1 MAKKKVKV
9 KKIKMPLWQDI
20 VYMALIAVA
29 PIVITCLELFQ
40 SHSSTFKW
48 SFASIGAILTTFI
61 IIKKYL
67 LNKQIDNLEK
77 EVFELEHDYSV
88 ANGDEKLIEAK
99 WRRCKMILYAYN
111 AIVVLLSLIL
121 VYLFVNALVDGLIA
135 FKGAITLILIF
146 VFSAMIFKAI
156 CYYGGVYEDEQE
168 DNNSEESNE

>member
-40 SHSSTFKW
+40 SHSSAFKW

-88 ANGDEKLIEAK
+88 ANGD
-99 WRRCKMILYAYN
+99 
-111 AIVVLLSLIL
+111 
-121 VYLFVNALVDGLIA
+121 
-135 FKGAITLILIF
+135 
-146 VFSAMIFKAI
+146 
-156 CYYGGVYEDEQE
+156 
-168 DNNSEESNE
+168 